1 MKHRTIILALTL
13 CLLSLLASGASA
25 AQRELARVD
34 DRITTGAAL
43 SGNTILFGDANGK
56 LTAVGDHN
64 WRNQD
69 SDSTATGVPAVSGG
83 FVVFA
88 QLTGE
93 VTCLNIA
100 DGTQVWQYIPKTDEY
115 VNEGLNDGV
124 SIGDGRVYAAFTSG
138 ALRAFDLKT
147 GRVLWTY
154 QAEQGLRTAPLYSN
168 GLVFQGEY
176 DGIFSMLDAKSG
188 KRLNGGGAGGAINT
202 PAVNG
207 GNVYYTSWDGSI
219 HAVQIKDVIPLWD
232 ANVKAPIATAPSISG
247 GLIVGGTATG
257 KIFALNEKDGSL
269 LWEHSTNGGAVPVR
283 PVISGNRVIAGT
295 GDGRVVILN
304 AETGKLTR
312 EYEAAY
318 SLNTASGSTFF
329 YVSKKGELLAI
340 D

>member
-1 MKHRTIILALTL
+1 
-13 CLLSLLASGASA
+13 
-25 AQRELARVD
+25 
-34 DRITTGAAL
+34 
-43 SGNTILFGDANGK
+43 
-56 LTAVGDHN
+56 
-64 WRNQD
+64 
-69 SDSTATGVPAVSGG
+69 
-83 FVVFA
+83 
-88 QLTGE
+88 
-93 VTCLNIA
+93 
-100 DGTQVWQYIPKTDEY
+100 
-115 VNEGLNDGV
+115 
-124 SIGDGRVYAAFTSG
+124 
-138 ALRAFDLKT
+138 
-147 GRVLWTY
+147 
-154 QAEQGLRTAPLYSN
+154 
-168 GLVFQGEY
+168 
-176 DGIFSMLDAKSG
+176 MLDAKSG

-247 GLIVGGTATG
+247 GIIVGGTATG